1 MTLSEAQASRH
12 PVDDVEVFTPLAPG
26 FPQLLKPPSRRAVL
40 PTPVDRF
47 GAVGWHFGALPRRAL
62 PEPHGLPGTNGR
74 SASTNFLSRP
84 AQASLTLRPADLLAH
99 LAWTLSRRSIRAF
112 PRRAGSLAIPVYRP
126 LLGVGLSPT
135 DDLRRWGARSFRNF
149 CL

>member
-84 AQASLTLRPADLLAH
+84 AQASLTLRPVDLLAH
-99 LAWTLSRRSIRAF
+99 LCGLCHEAPIPAVTHRS
-112 PRRAGSLAIPVYRP
+112 GSLAIQVYRH
-126 LLGVGLSPT
+126 LLGVGLPPT
-135 DDLRRWGARSFRNF
+135 GGLRRWGAR
-149 CL
+149 